1 MTHLTLHLVDEVQWY
16 GPLEARM
23 CYSPEKFINVLK
35 CHVQNC
41 FTPEASILMGYIA
54 DETLVYLT
62 KYSSM
67 YGTITTNIWDANE
80 EKGLY
85 SEVLEGASRKLKL
98 SAKEINMGHDYVLRN
113 TESLLPLSGE

>member
-1 MTHLTLHLVDEVQWY
+1 
-16 GPLEARM
+16 
-23 CYSPEKFINVLK
+23 
-35 CHVQNC
+35 
-41 FTPEASILMGYIA
+41 
-54 DETLVYLT
+54 LVYLK